1 MQDPRELY
9 DVHVDLP
16 ADAIGADVLVLA
28 MGNLIDAGNVQNL
41 LTQHL
46 LGEFEHSVIA
56 SFDLDQLYDYR
67 GRRPVM
73 SFDRDHYQSYQAP
86 RLVLYRLVDATGT
99 PFLLLSGPEPDYQ
112 WERFTTAVETL
123 VDRFGIRLIVG
134 AHGVPMGVP
143 HTRPVGITRYASDSR
158 LLGENNP
165 LFGLIQLPGSVEGLL
180 HLRLAEKG
188 HDTMGFALHVPHY
201 LVQTDFADAAVA
213 ALEAISSSTGLVLPD
228 AALRA
233 TAGLNRAEIER
244 QVRDNEE
251 VGELVSGLEHQY
263 DAFTEG
269 VRRQNLLAT
278 QLEDLPS
285 AEEIGAELEEFL
297 REETG
302 D

>member
-1 MQDPRELY
+1 MRDPHELY
-9 DVHVDLP
+9 DIHADLS
-16 ADAIGADVLVLA
+16 ADAIGADVMVLA
-28 MGNLIDAGNVQNL
+28 LGNLIDAGNVQQL

-46 LGEFEHSVIA
+46 LGQFEHSVLA

-73 SFDRDHYQSYQAP
+73 TFDRDHYQSYQAP
-86 RLVLYRLVDATGT
+86 RLVLYRLVDAAGT
-99 PFLLLSGPEPDYQ
+99 PFLLLAGPEPDYQ
-112 WERFTTAVETL
+112 WERFTVAVEQL
-123 VDRFGIRLIVG
+123 VHRFGIRLVVG

-143 HTRPVGITRYASDSR
+143 HTRPVGVTRYASDPR
-158 LLGENNP
+158 LLRDNQP
-165 LFGLIQLPGSVEGLL
+165 LFGMIQLPGSIEGLL

-213 ALEAISSSTGLVLPD
+213 AVEAISAATGLVLPD
-228 AALRA
+228 AELRA

-244 QVRDNEE
+244 QVRENDE
-251 VGELVSGLEHQY
+251 VGEFVSGLERQY
-263 DAFTEG
+263 DAFAEG
-269 VRRQNLLAT
+269 LQRQNLLAT
-278 QLEDLPS
+278 QLDDLPS
-285 AEEIGAELEEFL
+285 ADEIGAELEEFL

>member
-1 MQDPRELY
+1 MRDPRELY
-9 DVHVDLP
+9 DIHVDLP
-16 ADAIGADVLVLA
+16 ADAIDADVMVLA
-28 MGNLIDAGNVQNL
+28 LGNLIDAGNVQQL

-46 LGEFEHSVIA
+46 LGQFEHSVLA

-73 SFDRDHYQSYQAP
+73 TFDRDHYQSYQEP
-86 RLVLYRLVDATGT
+86 RLVLYRLVDAAGT
-99 PFLLLSGPEPDYQ
+99 AFLLLAGPEPDYQ
-112 WERFTTAVETL
+112 WERFTAAVEQL
-123 VDRFGIRLIVG
+123 VQRFGVRLVVG

-143 HTRPVGITRYASDSR
+143 HTRPVGVTRYASDRR
-158 LLGENNP
+158 LLGENHP
-165 LFGLIQLPGSVEGLL
+165 LFGMIQLPGSIEGLL
-180 HLRLAEKG
+180 HLRLADKG
-188 HDTMGFALHVPHY
+188 HDTLGYALHVPHY

-213 ALEAISSSTGLVLPD
+213 ALEAISAGTGLVLPD
-228 AALRA
+228 AELRA
-233 TAGLNRAEIER
+233 TAGLNRAEIEA
-244 QVRDNEE
+244 QVRDNDE

-269 VRRQNLLAT
+269 VQRQNLLAT

-285 AEEIGAELEEFL
+285 ADEIGAELEEFL